1 MTAAEPRK
9 TEADQLADAIEGA
22 LGDYEFARDWV
33 ADIRALGAEAVRL
46 RRLLSNACQCRASH
60 ECAKCYA
67 QRTEIERL
75 RAALRTVCDVGDR
88 AAVLTARE
96 ALTEPDDRR

>member
-9 TEADQLADAIEGA
+9 AEADRLADAIEGA
-22 LGDYEFARDWV
+22 LGECEFTHDLI
-33 ADIRALGAEAVRL
+33 ADIRALGAEVVRL

-75 RAALRTVCDVGDR
+75 RDALHAVCDVGDR

-96 ALTEPDDRR
+96 ALGEPQ